1 MEFILISTVVGLGY
15 YLNKDGLET
24 RNNKKQKFDLNT
36 NGDNIYESSD
46 TVKYKKVEQEIA
58 NDLYKKSKDTM
69 NTNVMIS
76 GPPIPIINNNNN
88 NNNNNLPIEFE
99 MDSKIIDTNKIKH
112 ISNNNYN
119 NINLQYSSNKESG
132 GWNTITNET
141 QISQLTGEKFENYH
155 NNCVP
160 YFGSRVTQNVDA
172 NATNTILDNMTG
184 TDKVYREKCEI
195 PVMFK
200 PTTNVTNPYGSQSLD
215 SDEYERYIV
224 GNIRNNES
232 PIEKVYVGPGLNKGY
247 TAEPSG
253 GYQQNDTRDYVLP
266 KETNQLRTKTNPKLT
281 FNGRIIS
288 GKKISRP
295 GKVGIVEKNR
305 PDSFSVVT

>member
-1 MEFILISTVVGLGY
+1 M
-15 YLNKDGLET
+15 
-24 RNNKKQKFDLNT
+24 NT

-76 GPPIPIINNNNN
+76 GPPISIINSNNN

-232 PIEKVYVGPGLNKGY
+232 PIEKVYVGPEQSPTVVNNLLCDHTLNESGLFFSTMPTLPGLLIFLPEIILPLNVSLGL
-247 TAEPSG
+247 
-253 GYQQNDTRDYVLP
+253 VLVL
-266 KETNQLRTKTNPKLT
+266 N
-281 FNGRIIS
+281 
-288 GKKISRP
+288 
-295 GKVGIVEKNR
+295 
-305 PDSFSVVT
+305 